1 MRKQRRNPLILSSLA
16 ILEFF
21 GSFDGCCAT
30 NFFGERLIR
39 HLMNSGGP
47 CHTTFSFHKPTEED
61 LEYLFSSFSSSNNME
76 FNHEFVGV
84 TNPSI
89 NTSTRE
95 EEEVTHLTN
104 CATAVASAKSNPKI
118 LRQSSTSTEDTNV
131 WIPDYFTINSS
142 KGRRRDHPPNPPWR
156 TIRIRRTVGYGQECY
171 ETLRDVI
178 LQWEGTIVAPKETAD
193 KKKRKESWASIR
205 LLNYLP
211 PMEHP
216 LHFRNSRDD
225 RVMQTSFGNNDH
237 HPPNANVNTCYQ
249 IGGNLKKLVTIS
261 KSPGGIWTWNPCQVI
276 YDLVDERYTDKR
288 NHHGLT
294 YTATAY
300 ATLKG
305 HLLAGEERL
314 CVAIHDDSKVEVEVL
329 SYSRATNSVLGK
341 AIFPFVRG
349 MQQRFFSDQI
359 TALEQI
365 AKQQRHS
372 NPTKQKQILL
382 FPEARFAFEPTS
394 NPTTVSTSLISMP
407 QDITKHNAI

>member
-1 MRKQRRNPLILSSLA
+1 VILSSLA

-21 GSFDGCCAT
+21 CSFDSCCAT
-30 NFFGERLIR
+30 NFFGEWLIR
-39 HLMNSGGP
+39 HLVNSGRP

-61 LEYLFSSFSSSNNME
+61 LQYLFSSFSSSNSME
-76 FNHEFVGV
+76 FNHDFAGM

-95 EEEVTHLTN
+95 EEEVTHPN
-104 CATAVASAKSNPKI
+104 NYATAVDAAKNNPKI
-118 LRQSSTSTEDTNV
+118 LLQSSTTATTTSAEDTNV

-178 LQWEGTIVAPKETAD
+178 LQWEGTIVAPKETANN

-205 LLNYLP
+205 LFNYLP
-211 PMEHP
+211 PMEQP

-225 RVMQTSFGNNDH
+225 ATMQTSFSSNNH

-341 AIFPFVRG
+341 TIFPFVRG
-349 MQQRFFSDQI
+349 MQQRFFADQI
-359 TALEQI
+359 ATLEQI
-365 AKQQRHS
+365 AKQRHPK
-372 NPTKQKQILL
+372 PTKQKQILL
-382 FPEARFAFEPTS
+382 FPEARFAFEPTL
-394 NPTTVSTSLISMP
+394 NPTTVSTSLMSVP
-407 QDITKHNAI
+407 EDITKRNAI